1 MPTAYTW
8 QFATLEVYPTYQTVT
23 NAVYNMHWRLIA
35 DDGAS
40 HTASAYGSQTCG
52 AIDVNNFTP
61 FANLTL
67 SQVQSWLE
75 EKLGANQISVIKAQL
90 NQQIANQITPPTA
103 SLPPP
108 WG

>member
-8 QFATLEVYPTYQTVT
+8 TFAALEVYPTYQGVV
-23 NAVYNMHWRLIA
+23 NAVYNLHWRLNA

-40 HTASAYGSQTCG
+40 HTASVYGSQRCG
-52 AIDVNNFTP
+52 PIDPQNFTP

-67 SQVQSWLE
+67 AQVQGWIEQL
-75 EKLGANQISVIKAQL
+75 LGANQISLFKAQL
-90 NQQIANQITPPTA
+90 DQQIANQITPPTA

-108 WG
+108 WD

>member
-1 MPTAYTW
+1 MPIDYTW
-8 QFATLEVYPTYQTVT
+8 QVEALEVYPTYQTVT
-23 NAVYNMHWRLIA
+23 NAVYNVHWRLIA

-40 HTASAYGSQTCG
+40 HTASDYGSQRCG
-52 AIDVNNFTP
+52 TIDVNNFTP
-61 FANLTL
+61 FDNLTL